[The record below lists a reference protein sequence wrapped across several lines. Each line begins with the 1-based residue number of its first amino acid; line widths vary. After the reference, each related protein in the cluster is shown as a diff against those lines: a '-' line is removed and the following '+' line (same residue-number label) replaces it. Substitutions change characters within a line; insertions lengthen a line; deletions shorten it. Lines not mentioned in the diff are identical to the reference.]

1 MEDGF
6 LLAFGIVGVL
16 TLAAMVCFA
25 VSTTNELTRS
35 SSDKR
40 NFNRK
45 IEKAAREERRH
56 QRVMAQIRANY

>member
-1 MEDGF
+1 MEYG
-6 LLAFGIVGVL
+6 LVAFGILGIVF
-16 TLAAMVCFA
+16 LAAISCFA

-56 QRVMAQIRANY
+56 QRVMAKIRANY

>member
-1 MEDGF
+1 MEYG
-6 LLAFGIVGVL
+6 LVAFGILGIVF
-16 TLAAMVCFA
+16 LAAISCFA
-25 VSTTNELTRS
+25 VRTTNELTRS

-56 QRVMAQIRANY
+56 QRVMTQIRANY